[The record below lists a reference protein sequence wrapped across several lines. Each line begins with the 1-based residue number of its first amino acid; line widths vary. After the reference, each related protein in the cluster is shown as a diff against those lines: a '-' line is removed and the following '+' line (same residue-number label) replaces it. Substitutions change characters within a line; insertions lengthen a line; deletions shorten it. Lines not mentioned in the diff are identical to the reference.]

1 MNKHYFVQFYDAN
14 SHRVGTRSL
23 ISSTNNEAHRE
34 AQALLLNSTAVA
46 VEVWASIA
54 GCVYNAYV
62 AYVIDRQ
69 TGSAFGPHYAA
80 MMKAEATE
88 AKRGN
93 APCAC
98 DHPGDVP
105 AWMRGEQMELD

>member
-1 MNKHYFVQFYDAN
+1 
-14 SHRVGTRSL
+14 
-23 ISSTNNEAHRE
+23 
-34 AQALLLNSTAVA
+34 
-46 VEVWASIA
+46 
-54 GCVYNAYV
+54 
-62 AYVIDRQ
+62 
-69 TGSAFGPHYAA
+69 